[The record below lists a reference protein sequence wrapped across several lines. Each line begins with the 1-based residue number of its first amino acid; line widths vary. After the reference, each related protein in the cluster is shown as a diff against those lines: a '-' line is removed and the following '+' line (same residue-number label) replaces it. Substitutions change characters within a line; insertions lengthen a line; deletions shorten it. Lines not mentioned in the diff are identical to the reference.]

1 MSMMKDLNQPM
12 FESSYQQTSNF
23 DYGKL
28 KFFCGKKHRE
38 NECCFSHLVGLPR
51 HPATLDPLKFMPHQE
66 DLVKQACT
74 NKHMKFHVNKSRQIG
89 LTEIVLRIVQYLAFT
104 KYAGGRIMI
113 IAGTRE
119 KTTKKVMD
127 RLKLLFQN
135 IPECLADSKSTMNI
149 KMTNGTEFEGFPS
162 NSDAIRGD
170 TKIRA
175 IVVDEAAHFN
185 LTDDSVVMNAIE
197 PIVLT
202 NKSDL
207 YLVSTPRGQRG
218 FFYEIGISENDFK
231 KLQYD
236 YTCAIGWIYS
246 KEDMEQELTRT
257 DLDVDQEYR
266 CQYTSSRS
274 SIFGVIS
281 DEATEEYEA
290 EEY

>member
-1 MSMMKDLNQPM
+1 MERMSKPM
-12 FESSYQQTSNF
+12 FQDSYQNQTAQI
-23 DYGKL
+23 DIAKL
-28 KFFCGKKHRE
+28 KFFCGKKQRD
-38 NECCFSHLVGLPR
+38 NDCCFSHLVGLPK

-135 IPECLADSKSTMNI
+135 IPECLAQGKNAMNI
-149 KMTNGTEFEGFPS
+149 RMTNGTEFEGFPS

-218 FFYEIGISENDFK
+218 FFYDIGISENDFK

-274 SIFGVIS
+274 SIIGGIS